1 MKSGKRPTKNQKITI
16 KAAGL
21 NPDNWLIFKKSHDK
35 MLLVHRET
43 GTTKT
48 VLI

>member
-1 MKSGKRPTKNQKITI
+1 MKHGLKPTKNQKITI

-21 NPDNWLIFKKSHDK
+21 NPENWLIVKKVNGTFE
-35 MLLVHRET
+35 LVHRET

-48 VLI
+48 ILI

>member
-1 MKSGKRPTKNQKITI
+1 MKHGLKPNRAQKIAM

-21 NPDNWLIFKKSHDK
+21 NPDNWLIYKKTHEQ
-35 MLLVHRET
+35 LHLVHRET

-48 VLI
+48 ILI